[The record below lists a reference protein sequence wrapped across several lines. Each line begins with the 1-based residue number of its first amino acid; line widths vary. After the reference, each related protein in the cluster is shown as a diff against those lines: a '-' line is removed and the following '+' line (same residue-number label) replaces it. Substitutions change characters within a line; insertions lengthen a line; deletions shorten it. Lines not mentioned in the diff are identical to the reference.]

1 MDNLLLNYNFGT
13 VINNKVRLNVSA
25 SCQNVFTVTKY
36 TGIDPEIYGGIDN
49 NIYPKPRTYTLG
61 VNLGF

>member
-1 MDNLLLNYNFGT
+1 MDNLMLNYNFGT
-13 VINNKVRLNVSA
+13 VMNNKVKLNVSA